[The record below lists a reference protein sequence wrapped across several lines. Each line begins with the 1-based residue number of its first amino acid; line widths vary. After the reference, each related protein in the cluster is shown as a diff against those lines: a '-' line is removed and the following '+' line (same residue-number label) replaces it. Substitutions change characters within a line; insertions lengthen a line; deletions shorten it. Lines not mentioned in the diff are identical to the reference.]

1 MKKDV
6 LDWLRQTLLLTLG
19 SAVCALAVKAIMME
33 QGLLAAGLTGAALVV
48 HYLHPD
54 LSVALIYLLI
64 NIPVFL
70 IGWRLVGLRFL
81 GYSLWGMLI
90 YALLLWALPWRIEL
104 SDPMLAAVVAGGLS
118 GLGIAI
124 ILRSCGSTGGTEII
138 SVVLHKFLAV
148 PVGLGAVLVNL
159 AVLAASTLLF
169 PLEQVLYSIV
179 YAIVAMVAT
188 NSVFHGMNR
197 REAALIISARWQ
209 EIAEVLTARHGLGV
223 TQLHGR
229 GAYQGVDRIILFS
242 VVRRRDLPVLKRIA
256 LEQDPDAFI
265 TIISSGD
272 VTGLQV
278 GNQPHW

>member
-1 MKKDV
+1 MKQHV
-6 LDWLRQTLLLTLG
+6 VDWLRQTLLLTLG

-48 HYLHPD
+48 HYLHPE
-54 LSVALIYLLI
+54 LPVALIYLLI

-104 SDPMLAAVVAGGLS
+104 SDPLLAAVVAGGLS

-159 AVLAASTLLF
+159 SVLAASTLLF
-169 PLEQVLYSIV
+169 PLERVLYSIV

-197 REAALIISARWQ
+197 REAALIISAQWQ

-229 GAYQGVDRIILFS
+229 GAYQGVDRTILFS

-256 LEQDPDAFI
+256 LEHDPDAFI

>member
-1 MKKDV
+1 MKEHV

-19 SAVCALAVKAIMME
+19 SAICALAVKAIMME

-54 LSVALIYLLI
+54 LPVALIYLLI

-229 GAYQGVDRIILFS
+229 GTYQGVDRTILFS

>member
-1 MKKDV
+1 MKKNV

-54 LSVALIYLLI
+54 LPVALIYLLI

-209 EIAEVLTARHGLGV
+209 EIAGALTARHSLGV

>member
-54 LSVALIYLLI
+54 LPVALIYLLI
-64 NIPVFL
+64 NVPVFL

-118 GLGIAI
+118 GLAIAI

>member
-1 MKKDV
+1 MKKNI

-54 LSVALIYLLI
+54 LPVALIYLLI
-64 NIPVFL
+64 NVPVFL

-138 SVVLHKFLAV
+138 SVVLHKCLAV

-209 EIAEVLTARHGLGV
+209 EIAEALTARHGLGV

-229 GAYQGVDRIILFS
+229 GTYQGVDRTILFS

-256 LEQDPDAFI
+256 LEHDPDAFI

>member
-1 MKKDV
+1 
-6 LDWLRQTLLLTLG
+6 
-19 SAVCALAVKAIMME
+19 
-33 QGLLAAGLTGAALVV
+33 
-48 HYLHPD
+48 
-54 LSVALIYLLI
+54 
-64 NIPVFL
+64 
-70 IGWRLVGLRFL
+70 
-81 GYSLWGMLI
+81 
-90 YALLLWALPWRIEL
+90 
-104 SDPMLAAVVAGGLS
+104 MLAAVVAGGLS

-169 PLEQVLYSIV
+169 PLERVLYSIV
-179 YAIVAMVAT
+179 YAIVAMIAT

-197 REAALIISARWQ
+197 REAALIISAQWQ
-209 EIAEVLTARHGLGV
+209 EIAAALTARHGLGV

-229 GAYQGVDRIILFS
+229 GAYHGADRTILFS
-242 VVRRRDLPVLKRIA
+242 VVRRRDLPLLKRIA
-256 LEQDPDAFI
+256 LEQDPHAFI

>member
-1 MKKDV
+1 MKKNI

-54 LSVALIYLLI
+54 LPVALIYLLI
-64 NIPVFL
+64 NVPVFL

-138 SVVLHKFLAV
+138 SVVLHKCLAV

-209 EIAEVLTARHGLGV
+209 EIAGALTARHSLGV

-229 GAYQGVDRIILFS
+229 GAYQGVDRTILFS
-242 VVRRRDLPVLKRIA
+242 VVGGRVLPVLKRIA
-256 LEQDPDAFI
+256 LEHDPDAFI

>member
-1 MKKDV
+1 
-6 LDWLRQTLLLTLG
+6 
-19 SAVCALAVKAIMME
+19 MME

-48 HYLHPD
+48 HYIHPD
-54 LSVALIYLLI
+54 LPVALIYLLI

-70 IGWRLVGLRFL
+70 VGWRLVGLRFL

-104 SDPMLAAVVAGGLS
+104 GDPMLAAVVAGGLS

-169 PLEQVLYSIV
+169 PLERVLYSIV
-179 YAIVAMVAT
+179 YAIVAMIAT

-197 REAALIISARWQ
+197 REAALIISAQWQ
-209 EIAEVLTARHGLGV
+209 EIAAALTARHGLGV

-229 GAYQGVDRIILFS
+229 GAYHGADRTILFS
-242 VVRRRDLPVLKRIA
+242 VVRRRDLPLLKRIA
-256 LEQDPDAFI
+256 LEQDPHAFI

>member
-1 MKKDV
+1 M
-6 LDWLRQTLLLTLG
+6 
-19 SAVCALAVKAIMME
+19 
-33 QGLLAAGLTGAALVV
+33 V

-54 LSVALIYLLI
+54 LPVALIYLLI
-64 NIPVFL
+64 NVPVFL

-138 SVVLHKFLAV
+138 SVVLHKCLAV

-209 EIAEVLTARHGLGV
+209 EIAGALTARHSLGV

-229 GAYQGVDRIILFS
+229 GAYQGVDRTILFS

-256 LEQDPDAFI
+256 LEHDPDAFI

>member
-1 MKKDV
+1 MKKNV

-48 HYLHPD
+48 HYIHPD
-54 LSVALIYLLI
+54 LPVALIYLLI

-70 IGWRLVGLRFL
+70 VGWRLVGLRFL

-104 SDPMLAAVVAGGLS
+104 GDPMLAAVVAGGLS

-169 PLEQVLYSIV
+169 PLERVLYSIV
-179 YAIVAMVAT
+179 YAIVAMIAT

-197 REAALIISARWQ
+197 REAALIISAQWQ
-209 EIAEVLTARHGLGV
+209 EIAAALTARHGLGV

-229 GAYQGVDRIILFS
+229 GAYHGADRTILFS
-242 VVRRRDLPVLKRIA
+242 VVRRRDLPLLKRIA

>member
-54 LSVALIYLLI
+54 LPVALIYLLI

-229 GAYQGVDRIILFS
+229 GAYQGVDRIILF
-242 VVRRRDLPVLKRIA
+242 
-256 LEQDPDAFI
+256 
-265 TIISSGD
+265 
-272 VTGLQV
+272 
-278 GNQPHW
+278 

>member
-1 MKKDV
+1 MKKNV

-48 HYLHPD
+48 HYIHPD
-54 LSVALIYLLI
+54 LPVALIYLLI

-70 IGWRLVGLRFL
+70 VGWRLVGLRFL

-104 SDPMLAAVVAGGLS
+104 GDPMLAAVVAGGLS

-124 ILRSCGSTGGTEII
+124 ILRSCGFTGGTEII

-169 PLEQVLYSIV
+169 PLERVLYSIV
-179 YAIVAMVAT
+179 YAIVAMIAT

-197 REAALIISARWQ
+197 REAALIISAQWQ
-209 EIAEVLTARHGLGV
+209 EIAAALTARHGLGV

-229 GAYQGVDRIILFS
+229 GAYHGADRTILFS
-242 VVRRRDLPVLKRIA
+242 VVRRRDLPLLKRIA
-256 LEQDPDAFI
+256 LEQDPHAFI

>member
-1 MKKDV
+1 MPH
-6 LDWLRQTLLLTLG
+6 
-19 SAVCALAVKAIMME
+19 KAS
-33 QGLLAAGLTGAALVV
+33 
-48 HYLHPD
+48 PC
-54 LSVALIYLLI
+54 
-64 NIPVFL
+64 
-70 IGWRLVGLRFL
+70 R
-81 GYSLWGMLI
+81 
-90 YALLLWALPWRIEL
+90 WAW
-104 SDPMLAAVVAGGLS
+104 
-118 GLGIAI
+118 
-124 ILRSCGSTGGTEII
+124 
-138 SVVLHKFLAV
+138 
-148 PVGLGAVLVNL
+148 AVLNL

-197 REAALIISARWQ
+197 REAALIISAQWQ

-229 GAYQGVDRIILFS
+229 GAYQGVDRTILFS
-242 VVRRRDLPVLKRIA
+242 VVRRRDLPLLKRIA

>member
-1 MKKDV
+1 
-6 LDWLRQTLLLTLG
+6 
-19 SAVCALAVKAIMME
+19 MME

-54 LSVALIYLLI
+54 LPVALIYLLI

-256 LEQDPDAFI
+256 LEHDPDAFI

>member
-1 MKKDV
+1 
-6 LDWLRQTLLLTLG
+6 
-19 SAVCALAVKAIMME
+19 
-33 QGLLAAGLTGAALVV
+33 
-48 HYLHPD
+48 
-54 LSVALIYLLI
+54 
-64 NIPVFL
+64 
-70 IGWRLVGLRFL
+70 
-81 GYSLWGMLI
+81 
-90 YALLLWALPWRIEL
+90 
-104 SDPMLAAVVAGGLS
+104 MLAAVVAGGLS

-138 SVVLHKFLAV
+138 SVVLHKCLAV

-179 YAIVAMVAT
+179 YAIVAMVAP

-209 EIAEVLTARHGLGV
+209 EIAEALTARHGLGV

-229 GAYQGVDRIILFS
+229 GAFQGADRTILFS
-242 VVRRRDLPVLKRIA
+242 VVRRRDLPLLKRIA
-256 LEQDPDAFI
+256 LEHDPDAFI
-265 TIISSGD
+265 TSSSSGD

>member
-54 LSVALIYLLI
+54 LPVALIYLLI

-148 PVGLGAVLVNL
+148 PLGLGAVLVNL

-229 GAYQGVDRIILFS
+229 GAYQSVDRIILFS

>member
-54 LSVALIYLLI
+54 LPVALIYLLI

-138 SVVLHKFLAV
+138 SVVLHKCLAV

-188 NSVFHGMNR
+188 NSIFHGMNR
-197 REAALIISARWQ
+197 REAALIISAR
-209 EIAEVLTARHGLGV
+209 
-223 TQLHGR
+223 
-229 GAYQGVDRIILFS
+229 
-242 VVRRRDLPVLKRIA
+242 
-256 LEQDPDAFI
+256 
-265 TIISSGD
+265 
-272 VTGLQV
+272 
-278 GNQPHW
+278 